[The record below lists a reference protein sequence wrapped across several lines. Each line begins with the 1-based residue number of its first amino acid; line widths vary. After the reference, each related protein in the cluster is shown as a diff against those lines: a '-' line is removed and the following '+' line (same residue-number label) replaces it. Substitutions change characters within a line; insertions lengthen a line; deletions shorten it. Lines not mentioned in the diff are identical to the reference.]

1 VAFFKRPRLLLY
13 ALLCRARGKGV
24 AELKR
29 YLTIKELAE
38 ELHICRAS
46 VYNYLKTIPGFPQ
59 PMKVGRLS
67 RWNGEEVES
76 FMNRAPRGVYGE
88 NNGRAA
94 NE

>member
-1 VAFFKRPRLLLY
+1 VALFTLPRLLVY
-13 ALLCRARGKGV
+13 ALLCRASGKGV

-46 VYNYLKTIPGFPQ
+46 VYNYLKTVPGFPQ

-67 RWNGEEVES
+67 RWDGGEVEL
-76 FMNRAPRGVYGE
+76 FMSRAPRGVYGE
-88 NNGRAA
+88 SNGRAA
-94 NE
+94 DE